1 MQPVFVLSLAG
12 HQRVKYLCEMSLNIW
27 VSE

>member
-1 MQPVFVLSLAG
+1 MQPVFVLSLAE
-12 HQRVKYLCEMSLNIW
+12 HQRAKYLCETSLNIW